1 MISSGGI
8 CHENY
13 TLQLQKNKIQ
23 KKYDAFFLLKCD
35 QKL

>member
-13 TLQLQKNKIQ
+13 TLQLQKT
-23 KKYDAFFLLKCD
+23 KYRENMMLFSF
-35 QKL
+35 